1 MSNLMHLRD
10 ESSQLSRAFQN
21 LVDLDI
27 LKCGRLKKLVSS
39 SMSFQNLISLRVA
52 QCHGMLSLLT
62 SQTAKSMAR
71 LERLT
76 ICGCKRMTEIIADT
90 EETDDME
97 GEIVFGL
104 LKTLT
109 LDYLP
114 SLSSFYSVKYMIGFP
129 DLESVFVN
137 GCSEMQCFSK
147 NDNIVGSQ
155 KLHKVVLDY
164 DRTMSTFSS
173 LINSTISHYWKS
185 HPRTVLQEIFTDK
198 NVGYDEEYSEGDDF
212 DDDFEDD

>member
-1 MSNLMHLRD
+1 
-10 ESSQLSRAFQN
+10 
-21 LVDLDI
+21 
-27 LKCGRLKKLVSS
+27 
-39 SMSFQNLISLRVA
+39 
-52 QCHGMLSLLT
+52 
-62 SQTAKSMAR
+62 MAR

-129 DLESVFVN
+129 DLESVLVN
-137 GCSEMQCFSK
+137 WCSEMQSFSK
-147 NDNIVGSQ
+147 NGNIVGSQ

-164 DRTMSTFSS
+164 DRTLSTFSS
-173 LINSTISHYWKS
+173 LINSTISHYWKN
-185 HPRTVLQEIFTDK
+185 HPRTVLQELFTDK
-198 NVGYDEEYSEGDDF
+198 KVGYDEEYSEGDDF
-212 DDDFEDD
+212 DDDFEDKTLKKIEHEDDPEKKIHLLHEKDSRTLLCNAGTIKEQQTKRT